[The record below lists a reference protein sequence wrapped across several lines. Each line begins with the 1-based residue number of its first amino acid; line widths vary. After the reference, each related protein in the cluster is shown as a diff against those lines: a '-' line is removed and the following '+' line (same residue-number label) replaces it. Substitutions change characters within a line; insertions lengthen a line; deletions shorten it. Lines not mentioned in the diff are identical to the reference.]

1 MCGVRNRSILAPKER
16 EQPMRVI
23 DAFDKPVRALAVS
36 PDGRLLAAA
45 APMEFAVWDWVN
57 GTELIRQ
64 RLPSPAGQVT
74 FAPDASWVSCA
85 ERVGAF
91 GVFATRTGKQTH
103 AFPALWSGG
112 VAVSPD
118 GKTLA
123 ATRAGQRGRTK
134 LECWELPGLRPKTGF
149 DFWSPFARLAFSPNG
164 EFLAGIST
172 DLFELRVSVSGG
184 LNGRHRVN
192 YVGDGFF
199 SFSRDSQWAVFGW
212 ETDLHV
218 MDTRNGNVL
227 MMRVTQP
234 ENRAFLDVAFLSS
247 RHFIT
252 VDGTPAV
259 RVWSADSWA
268 IEREYDWGC
277 GGLTCATVSPDG
289 LAGVCGTRTGKVVV
303 FDVDE

>member
-1 MCGVRNRSILAPKER
+1 
-16 EQPMRVI
+16 MRVI

-36 PDGRLLAAA
+36 PDGRFLAAA
-45 APMEFAVWDWVN
+45 APVEFAVWDWVS

-64 RLPSPAGQVT
+64 RLSAPACQFA
-74 FAPDASWVSCA
+74 FAPDASWVACVPRS
-85 ERVGAF
+85 GSF
-91 GVFATRTGKQTH
+91 GTIATRTGTQTH
-103 AFPALWSGG
+103 AFTALWSGG

-118 GKTLA
+118 GRTLA
-123 ATRAGQRGRTK
+123 ATRVGRLGQVK

-149 DFWSPFARLAFSPNG
+149 DFWSPFTRLAFSPNG
-164 EFLAGIST
+164 EFIGGIGT
-172 DLFELRVSVSGG
+172 NLFELRVAVSGG

-199 SFSRDSQWAVFGW
+199 SFSRDSQWVVFGW

-218 MDTRNGNVL
+218 METRNGQVVR
-227 MMRVTQP
+227 RVTQP
-234 ENRAFLDVAFLSS
+234 ESRAFLDAAFTSS
-247 RHFIT
+247 RHFMT
-252 VDGTPAV
+252 VDGTPEL

-277 GGLTCATVSPDG
+277 GGLTCVTASADG

>member
-1 MCGVRNRSILAPKER
+1 
-16 EQPMRVI
+16 MRVI

-45 APMEFAVWDWVN
+45 APMEFAVWDWVS

-64 RLPSPAGQVT
+64 RLPSPAGQLA
-74 FAPDASWVSCA
+74 FAPDGSWVACVPRS
-85 ERVGAF
+85 GSF
-91 GVFATRTGKQTH
+91 GTVAIPASAQTH
-103 AFPALWSGG
+103 AFPGLWSGG

-118 GKTLA
+118 GKTLV
-123 ATRAGQRGRTK
+123 ATRTGRLRHAK
-134 LECWELPGLRPKTGF
+134 AELWELPGLRPKTGF
-149 DFWSPFARLAFSPNG
+149 EDWSPFAKLTYSPNG
-164 EFLAGIST
+164 EFIAGIGT
-172 DLFELRVSVSGG
+172 NLFELRVAVTGG
-184 LNGRHRVN
+184 FNGRHRVN

-199 SFSRDSQWAVFGW
+199 SFSRDSQTVVFGW

-218 MDTRNGNVL
+218 MDTRNGNVVR
-227 MMRVTQP
+227 RVTQP
-234 ENRAFLDVAFLSS
+234 ENRALLDAVFTSS
-247 RHFIT
+247 RHFMT
-252 VDGTPAV
+252 VDGTPEL

-268 IEREYDWGC
+268 IVREYDWGC